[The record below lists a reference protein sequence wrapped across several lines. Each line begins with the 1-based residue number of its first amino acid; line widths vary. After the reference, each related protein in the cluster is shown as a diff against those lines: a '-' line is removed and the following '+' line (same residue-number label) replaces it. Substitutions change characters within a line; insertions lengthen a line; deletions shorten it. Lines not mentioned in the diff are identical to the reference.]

1 MKQLSRW
8 LAHSVRLGIVSPN
21 TLSSVVRDRGGGVNQ
36 LIEFIRATIDSEL
49 ETKEEG
55 WERVVESLELVL
67 TEALLNQ

>member
-1 MKQLSRW
+1 M
-8 LAHSVRLGIVSPN
+8 
-21 TLSSVVRDRGGGVNQ
+21 NQ